1 MRIANK
7 VVEKFKLK
15 DDEAFAEIFYS
26 YRDIIFALAKERL
39 RNVDDANDCVQ
50 EIFQKLYLNIGQ
62 YDVPRNSFNAWF
74 MQLANNHIIDYY
86 RKRKKEK
93 YILDENYV
101 SNCNYEETKISVIEE
116 LEDVLNKVEYTILVY
131 HIVYDLTFIE
141 IADLMNMNRE
151 TVRRTYHKSIATAR
165 EYVERIRDNER

>member
-26 YRDIIFALAKERL
+26 YRDIIFALANERL

-62 YDVPRNSFNAWF
+62 YD
-74 MQLANNHIIDYY
+74 
-86 RKRKKEK
+86 
-93 YILDENYV
+93 
-101 SNCNYEETKISVIEE
+101 TSV
-116 LEDVLNKVEYTILVY
+116 D
-131 HIVYDLTFIE
+131 
-141 IADLMNMNRE
+141 
-151 TVRRTYHKSIATAR
+151 
-165 EYVERIRDNER
+165 